1 MGKCPEWFKKDAEI
15 KCNLQPKVSSGEC
28 SALAVDHHDDQ
39 ASSAVGPDDFH
50 KQVSLALDGGDM
62 DFVSDGGESGSI
74 YSTNALGCASRRVA
88 DVGVNGC
95 GVCHDDDT
103 SFQTAIPQEHHSQN
117 LEGISPAVAVAAAA
131 AALASS
137 SAARHSS
144 AAVCTESPPTTP
156 SSVAA
161 ACNPFAAA
169 FASMPPCTDWPHD
182 A

>member
-15 KCNLQPKVSSGEC
+15 KCNIQPKVSSGEC
-28 SALAVDHHDDQ
+28 SALAVDHHHQ
-39 ASSAVGPDDFH
+39 ASSAVG
-50 KQVSLALDGGDM
+50 QVSLALDGGDM

-103 SFQTAIPQEHHSQN
+103 SFQTTISQEHNSRNQE
-117 LEGISPAVAVAAAA
+117 EGISPAVAAAAAA

-144 AAVCTESPPTTP
+144 AAACTESPPSTP

-169 FASMPPCTDWPHD
+169 FASMPTCTDWPHD